1 MNRLLCGCVLAAGLG
16 ATVRAETIPAHD
28 ARVLVEGRSVATE
41 RGGVKLAFPGVD
53 LHLAVTGPAL
63 TMRADASG
71 SECDFDVI
79 VDGRRVR
86 RVRLPPGEHE
96 TELFAAA
103 AAGPHRVEV
112 VHVTET
118 WNGGCEVEA
127 FTAAGGFGSADPLP
141 TRRLVFIGDSFTCG
155 AAAEVR
161 PGEPVDPV
169 KSRRQNARLSF
180 GWRLARALGAQVEL
194 VAFGGRG
201 LMRDWQGAAVDP
213 PLPEIYER
221 TLADDPAARW
231 TPAAGTAPEAIV
243 VCAGNDFDSG
253 IPDEAAYE
261 RTAAAF
267 VRTLRRDAPHAA
279 ILLVVSPV
287 LFDPPSG
294 APRRSV
300 LRGYLETVAAQVRDP
315 GVTVLDL
322 GTCAIVPGDG
332 HPDGPAHEAF
342 AARLEPRLRQ
352 ALAGHEPMGDASPG
366 NQP

>member
-1 MNRLLCGCVLAAGLG
+1 MNGRAGGILLAGALALG
-16 ATVRAETIPAHD
+16 ARAETIPAHD
-28 ARVLVEGRSVATE
+28 ARVLVEGRSVATIP
-41 RGGVKLAFPGVD
+41 GGVKLGFPGVA
-53 LHLAVTGPAL
+53 LHLTVTGPSL
-63 TMRADASG
+63 SMRADASG
-71 SECDFDVI
+71 SECDFDVM

-86 RVRLPPGEHE
+86 RVRLPTGEHE
-96 TELFAAA
+96 TELFANAS
-103 AAGPHRVEV
+103 AGPHHVDV

-127 FTAAGGFGSADPLP
+127 FMAAGGFGPPDPLP
-141 TRRLVFIGDSFTCG
+141 ARRIVFIGDSFTCG

-180 GWRLARALGAQVEL
+180 GWRVARALSAQVEL
-194 VAFGGRG
+194 IAFGGRG
-201 LMRDWQGAAVDP
+201 LIRDWQGAAVDP
-213 PLPEIYER
+213 QLPEIYER
-221 TLADDPAARW
+221 TLAEDPAACW
-231 TPAAGTAPEAIV
+231 TPAADAAPAAIV

-267 VRTLRRDAPHAA
+267 VRTLRRDAPDAA

-322 GTCAIVPGDG
+322 GTCAVVPGDG

-342 AARLEPRLRQ
+342 AARLEPRLRL
-352 ALAGHEPMGDASPG
+352 ALAARGRRASQS